1 MDEFKNC
8 IIEYLI
14 PRLMRNKEL
23 IINLKY
29 EDNALDSIVLDRQ
42 KEDFFLS
49 ISEKEIDIYWFNEH
63 FIFSKYRSTLTSE
76 DTFGEIIYERELYKV
91 SNQKYMDLILS
102 FMNVLV
108 GSLFIKKE
116 EINRSEQLMWD
127 NKKSYIIYLN
137 NKNITK
143 NETTIGNVKF
153 IINKSKR

>member
-14 PRLMRNKEL
+14 PRLRRNKEL

-29 EDNALDSIVLDRQ
+29 EDNALDSIVLDGQ

-102 FMNVLV
+102 FVNVLV
-108 GSLFIKKE
+108 ASLFIKKE

-127 NKKSYIIYLN
+127 NKKIILYI
-137 NKNITK
+137 
-143 NETTIGNVKF
+143 
-153 IINKSKR
+153 

>member
-14 PRLMRNKEL
+14 PKLRCNKEL

-29 EDNALDSIVLDRQ
+29 EDNALDSIVLDGQ

-108 GSLFIKKE
+108 ASLFIKKE

-127 NKKSYIIYLN
+127 NKKNYIIYLN

-143 NETTIGNVKF
+143 NEITIGNVKF

>member
-1 MDEFKNC
+1 MDEIKNC

-29 EDNALDSIVLDRQ
+29 EDNALDSIVLDGQ

-102 FMNVLV
+102 FVNVLV
-108 GSLFIKKE
+108 ASLFIKKE

-127 NKKSYIIYLN
+127 NKKNYIIYLN

>member
-14 PRLMRNKEL
+14 PRLRRNKEL

-29 EDNALDSIVLDRQ
+29 ENNALDSIVLDGQ

-63 FIFSKYRSTLTSE
+63 FIFLKYGSILTSE

-102 FMNVLV
+102 FVNVLV
-108 GSLFIKKE
+108 ASLFIKKE
-116 EINRSEQLMWD
+116 EINRSE
-127 NKKSYIIYLN
+127 
-137 NKNITK
+137 
-143 NETTIGNVKF
+143 
-153 IINKSKR
+153 

>member
-14 PRLMRNKEL
+14 PKLRRNKEL

-29 EDNALDSIVLDRQ
+29 EDNALDSIVLDGQ

-108 GSLFIKKE
+108 ASLLIKKE

-127 NKKSYIIYLN
+127 NKKNYIIYLN

-143 NETTIGNVKF
+143 NEITIGNVKF